1 LSKAVRVFAKG
12 ASFRL
17 EHEMTFKLLELSFVD
32 YATATLEDRRVDY
45 ATASLEDRS
54 ARRYKFEI
62 AARLR
67 PTGVT
72 SFRVIVNNLSLSG
85 FACEAVSGI
94 PLGGRCWLSLPG
106 LAPLQAEVI
115 RNDGQVVGCA
125 FTNLLSQIVLDAIIK
140 QHGIALPQF

>member
-1 LSKAVRVFAKG
+1 
-12 ASFRL
+12 
-17 EHEMTFKLLELSFVD
+17 MTFKLLELSFVD
-32 YATATLEDRRVDY
+32 YATA
-45 ATASLEDRS
+45 SLEDRS
-54 ARRYKFEI
+54 AQRYKFEI